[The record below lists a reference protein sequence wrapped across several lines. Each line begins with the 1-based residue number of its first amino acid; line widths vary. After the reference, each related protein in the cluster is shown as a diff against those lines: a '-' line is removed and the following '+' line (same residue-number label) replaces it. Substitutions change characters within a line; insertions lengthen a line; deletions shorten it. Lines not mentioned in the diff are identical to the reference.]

1 MRRDVET
8 PRLTVFNLTV
18 NRVRHYGRWLPAWLP
33 ASDGFLDGEA
43 GTAGV
48 AGVAA
53 PPALG
58 VAGTARVAGVT
69 GRLAVPDA
77 FPRTLFARC
86 CATFDLAVSDASCA
100 GTWGFWRCAATLDL
114 AVSDALEFGTPCAV
128 STLGTAS
135 TAARMRILRS
145 ILYLRLSPQLS
156 AAEPTQLKT
165 RLGRG
170 A

>member
-8 PRLTVFNLTV
+8 PRLTVFHTTV
-18 NRVRHYGRWLPAWLP
+18 SRARHYGRWLPAWLP

-69 GRLAVPDA
+69 GRLSRPTAL
-77 FPRTLFARC
+77 PRTRLDRC

-100 GTWGFWRCAATLDL
+100 GTCGFWRCAATLDL
-114 AVSDALEFGTPCAV
+114 AVSDAFEFGTPCAA

-135 TAARMRILRS
+135 TATRMRILRS
-145 ILYLRLSPQLS
+145 MFVP
-156 AAEPTQLKT
+156 PTEST
-165 RLGRG
+165 IEWC
-170 A
+170 